1 LQFCHDFIRKEEGR
15 RKKEE
20 GRRKKEE
27 GRRKKEEG
35 RRNRFRRVRRSRAKE
50 EERREEEVFRMLG
63 LFQFNLY
70 PLTAPAVKP

>member
-1 LQFCHDFIRKEEGR
+1 MIFIRRKKEEGR

-27 GRRKKEEG
+27 GRRKKE
-35 RRNRFRRVRRSRAKE
+35 
-50 EERREEEVFRMLG
+50 RREEEVFRMLG
-63 LFQFNLY
+63 LFRVTNH

>member
-1 LQFCHDFIRKEEGR
+1 MIFIR

-27 GRRKKEEG
+27 GKKGRGRRKKEEG
-35 RRNRFRRVRRSRAKE
+35 RRKK
-50 EERREEEVFRMLG
+50 ERREEEVFRMLG
-63 LFQFNLY
+63 LFRVTNH